1 MEPLHGAVRS
11 DEQQDLSLVRAQ
23 KSVCL
28 LTATKPIRAGR
39 DGGGGGG
46 GGGFF
51 ISGEGPKMEKKWRRG
66 WRCRWR
72 CRWGWHRLLRPP
84 ASPPTSHCGSLV
96 VVVMNGGLVSA
107 AGLAAGQD
115 REEVSL
121 TVGPLGQ
128 PGLCW
133 VLLIEA
139 SQQIK
144 HHNTRPSPN
153 TTTRTEPDLHRCL
166 EAKCMF
172 TQYFR
177 QILCSQDSY
186 AFVL

>member
-1 MEPLHGAVRS
+1 MGV
-11 DEQQDLSLVRAQ
+11 
-23 KSVCL
+23 
-28 LTATKPIRAGR
+28 
-39 DGGGGGG
+39 GGGSSSLEKGQRWRRNGGG
-46 GGGFF
+46 AGGAGGGAGGGD
-51 ISGEGPKMEKKWRRG
+51 IDYSVLQP
-66 WRCRWR
+66 
-72 CRWGWHRLLRPP
+72 
-84 ASPPTSHCGSLV
+84 SPPTAHCGSLV

-107 AGLAAGQD
+107 PGLAAGQD